1 LISNAS
7 GIIQA
12 GPYLSFE
19 RIAMFKSTQ
28 TWSKTS
34 APLWLVTP
42 LWCFVAVTLVPGLI
56 LLGLWLIGLP
66 LDFGSW
72 KTYVGAMVLG
82 AALSFS
88 GKW

>member
-1 LISNAS
+1 
-7 GIIQA
+7 
-12 GPYLSFE
+12 
-19 RIAMFKSTQ
+19 MFNTDRAQ
-28 TWSKTS
+28 THSAKTP
-34 APLWLVTP
+34 PLWLAIPMWVA
-42 LWCFVAVTLVPGLI
+42 VAVTLVPGLI

-72 KTYVGAMVLG
+72 KTYAGAIVLG